1 MKCMLHVPY
10 YKIQH
15 QERGANITMVSYRL
29 PASLHRCLT
38 LQLSE
43 KTLTITEVCLLD
55 VEDLPAGEI
64 EEAGISVMG
73 TLVCIADV

>member
-10 YKIQH
+10 YKRQH
-15 QERGANITMVSYRL
+15 QERGANITMVSYRS
-29 PASLHRCLT
+29 PTSLHRCWT

-55 VEDLPAGEI
+55 VEDLPAGET